1 VKLLLYIFGVA
12 LGVTILFQRL
22 ECQWVAFRSGE
33 DAYKRGE
40 YLRAATFYE
49 RAAQKLDDPRLLGVL
64 GQCWLMLGRT
74 ADAEKVLARM
84 IERYPKQLPA
94 IKLLSG
100 LYQQAKEP
108 EKAIPLFARYSGAGG
123 KLDSSA
129 QLQLA
134 RIYRQAG
141 RYEEAA
147 DFFLQADQD
156 PTQKNISNVELAEM
170 RSWQGR
176 YDQSI
181 DLFQQV
187 LRADPANRQ
196 AKLGLARALSWAG
209 RYGESVEEYKRLLNN
224 PSNSVPSKP

>member
-12 LGVTILFQRL
+12 FGTTIFFQRL
-22 ECQWVAFRSGE
+22 EWYWVAFRSGE
-33 DAYKRGE
+33 DAYRRGE
-40 YLRAATFYE
+40 YLRAANFYE

-64 GQCWLMLGRT
+64 GQCWLRLGRT
-74 ADAEKVLARM
+74 ADAEKILARM

-94 IKLLSG
+94 VKLLAG
-100 LYQQAKEP
+100 LYQQEKEP
-108 EKAIPLFARYSGAGG
+108 EKAIPLFERYCSAGG

-141 RYEEAA
+141 RYEKAA
-147 DFFLQADQD
+147 DFFLQADHD
-156 PTQKNISNVELAEM
+156 PKQKNISNVELAEM
-170 RSWQGR
+170 RSWQGH
-176 YDQSI
+176 YDESI

-209 RYGESVEEYKRLLNN
+209 RYGEAVEEYKKLLNT
-224 PSNSVPSKP
+224 P